1 MELDLFEFFYYQKIF
16 GLMCTATAAIIA
28 YLIPLLFAYIK
39 YQKHKAYHKQ
49 CQPTLS

>member
-1 MELDLFEFFYYQKIF
+1 MELDLDEFFSYQKFF
-16 GLMCTATAAIIA
+16 GAMCPAPAAIIA